1 MFLAVWEWVL
11 PIGIGLL
18 VGILISMRRRNDYTQ
33 IVMLDAE
40 EFRLNMRK
48 GQLLD
53 LRGENDFSSE
63 RINGSRNFPKR
74 SLFQSLSKIRR
85 DQAVFLYDKTGSG
98 LVRSVA
104 KKLIRKGYRPIYVLK
119 GGLDTWTFPLK

>member
-1 MFLAVWEWVL
+1 
-11 PIGIGLL
+11 
-18 VGILISMRRRNDYTQ
+18 
-33 IVMLDAE
+33 
-40 EFRLNMRK
+40 MRK